1 MNQFCSHKSKVVH
14 ERGKRFQTQMACYIY
29 FSGKGQMVA
38 MSNDIGV
45 WWLNKF
51 GCLVVKQVR
60 MFISDP
66 ILLALA
72 RMSSVFCFLL
82 LPVVYFVVEIAY
94 MC

>member
-45 WWLNKF
+45 WWSNKF

-60 MFISDP
+60 MFISNQ

-82 LPVVYFVVEIAY
+82 LPVVYFVVEIAS